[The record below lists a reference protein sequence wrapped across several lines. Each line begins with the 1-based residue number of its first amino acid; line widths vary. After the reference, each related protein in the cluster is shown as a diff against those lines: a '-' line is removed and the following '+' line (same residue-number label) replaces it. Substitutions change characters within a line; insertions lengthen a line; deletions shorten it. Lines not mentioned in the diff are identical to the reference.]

1 MTTLK
6 DWGIIYI
13 KNKDVILCSIVAVE
27 DAPEGF
33 VVKYKDKEAIFLVI
47 DRLVPEL
54 IERLKQ
60 EERASN
66 IITYYTKENFE
77 FLVSRW
83 KEFAQFQKL
92 TVYLA
97 NPSSNQDMVW
107 SIKPYVHDHICDS
120 SSLVRGLKAIAESVP
135 LVKKLHH
142 YKSESLPSHF
152 SPETKALNSSS

>member
-1 MTTLK
+1 MDSLK
-6 DWGIIYI
+6 EWGIVYI
-13 KNKDVILCSIVAVE
+13 KNKDVLLGSIIAVE

-33 VVKYKDKEAIFLVI
+33 VVKYKDKEGIFLVI
-47 DRLVPEL
+47 EKLTPDL

-60 EERASN
+60 EERTSN

-83 KEFAQFQKL
+83 KELAQFPKL

-135 LVKKLHH
+135 LVKKLHQL
-142 YKSESLPSHF
+142 K
-152 SPETKALNSSS
+152 K